1 MKRGLSTMV
10 VALAL
15 TTSVAWAAPPASA
28 VENPAPLPITV
39 SPPVTKYVDVSVA
52 TSWVAPGTNRPGID
66 DVAIANPANPR
77 QWVSSMTLKEKLGL
91 NSLVETQSLY
101 GTRVTI
107 DEQVVVNGLLWV
119 HGWVDGQPTPRDT
132 NHYGGYPGWI
142 PDQQLTA
149 QPPPASAHGT
159 ARVTGRATGPGHSA
173 KGGVTAWAYDSAQA
187 AAARGTAGRLIE
199 LSFGTTLAVA
209 AAEPGW
215 VEVLDNHGDP
225 LYLNAADVS
234 LSTPPASG
242 AQLIATA
249 QRFLRLGYLWG
260 GISGFGYDCSGFTH
274 ELYASIGVEI
284 PRDADAQADAA
295 GNPSYT
301 GPPQTGSAVGTWVP
315 TMSELRPGD
324 LVFFATTTG
333 YIHHVGMYVG
343 RVHGHPTMINAP
355 DTGSFVQENRH
366 RHRHLGQAVR
376 RRRTLPRPVG
386 SGTSPPGEP
395 AVSVGRH
402 PVPPGTIIGR

>member
-1 MKRGLSTMV
+1 MKRGVSTIV

-15 TTSVAWAAPPASA
+15 TTTVMWAAPPASA
-28 VENPAPLPITV
+28 AKSSASLPITV
-39 SPPVTKYVDVSVA
+39 SPPATKYVDVSVA
-52 TSWVAPGTNRPGID
+52 TSWVAPGINRPGID
-66 DVAIANPANPR
+66 DVAIANPADPR
-77 QWVSSMTLKEKLGL
+77 RWVSSMTLKEKLGL

-159 ARVTGRATGPGHSA
+159 ARVTGRASGPGHSA

-260 GISGFGYDCSGFTH
+260 GISGFGYDCSGFTRAVRLH
-274 ELYASIGVEI
+274 RCG
-284 PRDADAQADAA
+284 D
-295 GNPSYT
+295 
-301 GPPQTGSAVGTWVP
+301 PP
-315 TMSELRPGD
+315 
-324 LVFFATTTG
+324 
-333 YIHHVGMYVG
+333 
-343 RVHGHPTMINAP
+343 
-355 DTGSFVQENRH
+355 
-366 RHRHLGQAVR
+366 R
-376 RRRTLPRPVG
+376 RRR
-386 SGTSPPGEP
+386 PG
-395 AVSVGRH
+395 RC
-402 PVPPGTIIGR
+402 RR

>member
-15 TTSVAWAAPPASA
+15 TTSVIWAAPPASA
-28 VENPAPLPITV
+28 AENPAPLPITV

-149 QPPPASAHGT
+149 QPPPAAAAGT
-159 ARVTGRATGPGHSA
+159 ARVTGRASGPGHSA

-215 VEVLDNHGDP
+215 VEVLGNHGDH

-234 LSTPPASG
+234 LRTPPASG

-355 DTGSFVQENRH
+355 DTGSFVQENRIDI
-366 RHRHLGQAVR
+366 GIWGKQFA
-376 RRRTLPRPVG
+376 G
-386 SGTSPPGEP
+386 G
-395 AVSVGRH
+395 GRFL
-402 PVPPGTIIGR
+402 VQ

>member
-15 TTSVAWAAPPASA
+15 TTSVIWAAPPASA
-28 VENPAPLPITV
+28 AENPAPLPITV

-159 ARVTGRATGPGHSA
+159 ARVTGRASGPGHSA

-187 AAARGTAGRLIE
+187 AAARGTTGRLIE

-215 VEVLDNHGDP
+215 VEVLGNHGDH

-234 LSTPPASG
+234 FSTPPASG

-355 DTGSFVQENRH
+355 DTGSFVQENRIDI
-366 RHRHLGQAVR
+366 GIWGKQFA
-376 RRRTLPRPVG
+376 G
-386 SGTSPPGEP
+386 G
-395 AVSVGRH
+395 GRFL
-402 PVPPGTIIGR
+402 VQ

>member
-28 VENPAPLPITV
+28 AENPAPLPITV

-234 LSTPPASG
+234 LSTRPASG

-355 DTGSFVQENRH
+355 DTGSFVQENRIDI
-366 RHRHLGQAVR
+366 GIWGKQFA
-376 RRRTLPRPVG
+376 G
-386 SGTSPPGEP
+386 G
-395 AVSVGRH
+395 GRFLA
-402 PVPPGTIIGR
+402 P

>member
-1 MKRGLSTMV
+1 MKRGLSTIV

-15 TTSVAWAAPPASA
+15 TTTVMWAAPPASA
-28 VENPAPLPITV
+28 AKNSASLPITV
-39 SPPVTKYVDVSVA
+39 SPPATKYVDVSVA

-66 DVAIANPANPR
+66 DVAIANPADPR
-77 QWVSSMTLKEKLGL
+77 RWVSSMTLKEKLGL

-149 QPPPASAHGT
+149 QPPPASAEGT
-159 ARVTGRATGPGHSA
+159 ARVTGRASGPGHSA

-187 AAARGTAGRLIE
+187 AAARGTTGRLIE

-209 AAEPGW
+209 DAEPGW
-215 VEVLDNHGDP
+215 VEVLGNHGDP

-355 DTGSFVQENRH
+355 DTGSFVQENRIDI
-366 RHRHLGQAVR
+366 GIWGKQFA
-376 RRRTLPRPVG
+376 G
-386 SGTSPPGEP
+386 G
-395 AVSVGRH
+395 GRFL
-402 PVPPGTIIGR
+402 VQ